1 MTFAWPAQIAR
12 FSFPLVHNGS
22 ACSIFHVSNDFRLK
36 PPSPHPSLSPV
47 YTHRR
52 SRCRCNHTALAVSWS
67 LMINSPWRERD
78 GDGWIKFGRAT
89 LSGASFGKLKSFNPK
104 YIPDRPSPRSRN
116 YLRCSTFDARNLLH
130 LSFSPPSPSFSFL
143 SFLHDISPPLGRNFA
158 SYGAFKL
165 GQRFYYIGWM
175 VSN

>member
-36 PPSPHPSLSPV
+36 PPSPRPSLPPV

-52 SRCRCNHTALAVSWS
+52 SRCNHTALAVSWS

-89 LSGASFGKLKSFNPK
+89 LSGARFGKLKSFNPK
-104 YIPDRPSPRSRN
+104 YIPDRPSPRAVTIFVVQ
-116 YLRCSTFDARNLLH
+116 LSTLETCFISLSLH
-130 LSFSPPSPSFSFL
+130 PPLPSPSSRSSTIFR
-143 SFLHDISPPLGRNFA
+143 HP
-158 SYGAFKL
+158 
-165 GQRFYYIGWM
+165 
-175 VSN
+175 